1 MKYSKIGVF
10 DSGMGGLTVL
20 KELLERIKGLDM
32 VYFGDTARLPYG
44 TKSPGVIRQYTL
56 ECSRFLVDKG
66 IDMLVLACNTAS
78 AHAISVAREE
88 LGIPVMGVIDAG
100 VRAAVST
107 GASRI
112 GVIGTPATIR
122 SNAYA
127 EAIKA
132 LRPDVDIVSKAC
144 PLFVPLVEEGM
155 LDDEVTEMVARRYLK
170 DLISQGIET
179 LLLGCTHYPLL
190 KNVIQKV
197 MGSGVNIV
205 DSAATT
211 ARAVTRMVKGEYE
224 CKDSSDVVYYFT
236 DLTQSYLKLGELVL
250 GRPMENVE
258 KVDLDGRLGGGS
270 NG

>member
-1 MKYSKIGVF
+1 MKYNKIGIF

-20 KELLERIKGLDM
+20 KEMLKRINGLDM

-44 TKSPGVIRQYTL
+44 TKSPDVIKQYTL
-56 ECSRFLVDKG
+56 ECSRFLVEQG

-78 AHAISVAREE
+78 AHAISMVRDE
-88 LGIPVMGVIDAG
+88 LNIPVMGVIEAG
-100 VRAAVST
+100 VKAAVST

-112 GVIGTPATIR
+112 GVIGTTATIK

-127 EAIKA
+127 NAIRA
-132 LRPDVDIVSKAC
+132 IRPEVDVVSKAC

-155 LDDEVTEMVARRYLK
+155 FDDEVTELVAKRYLEG
-170 DLISQGIET
+170 LISYGIDT

-190 KNVIQKV
+190 RGVIGKV
-197 MGSGVNIV
+197 MGNGISIV

-211 ARAVTRMVKGEYE
+211 AAAVARMVHGEYE
-224 CKDSSDVVYYFT
+224 CKESPDVVYYFT

-250 GRPMENVE
+250 GRHMDNVI
-258 KVDLDGRLGGGS
+258 KVDLDGR
-270 NG
+270 